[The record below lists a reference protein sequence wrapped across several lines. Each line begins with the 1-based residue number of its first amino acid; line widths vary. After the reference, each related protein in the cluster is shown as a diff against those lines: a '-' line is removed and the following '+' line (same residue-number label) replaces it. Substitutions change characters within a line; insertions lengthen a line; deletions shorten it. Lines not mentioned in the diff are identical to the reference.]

1 MSMLMMSCSSFSYSN
16 TRGVTIIDPAL
27 SGFYEAMEKTNTEK
41 ITNEMLA
48 GLFEDSSDSDS
59 FDVESGNEDVKDRP
73 WRPSHVVFGKST
85 VKQGQIE
92 TMKDKYFHDV
102 SIARARGESTIPLP
116 EANEVVVFKS
126 FMKAGLRFLL
136 HKMLVE
142 VLKTFEIFLHQLTPR
157 SSYQSGFL
165 YGP

>member
-1 MSMLMMSCSSFSYSN
+1 MAEEKKITDPTMS
-16 TRGVTIIDPAL
+16 R
-27 SGFYEAMEKTNTEK
+27 FYEAMEKSNTEK

-73 WRPSHVVFGKST
+73 WRASHVVFGKST

-92 TMKDKYFHDV
+92 AMKGKYFHDV
-102 SIARARGESTIPLP
+102 SIVKARGESTVPLP
-116 EANEVVVFKS
+116 EADEVVVFKS

-142 VLKTFEIFLHQLTPR
+142 VLKTFEIYIHQLTPEDLIKVGFFIWAMR
-157 SSYQSGFL
+157 S
-165 YGP
+165 